1 MRASERRPEG
11 QRCSGSRD
19 GEGEATGATRGARG
33 KSCFKTGQ
41 NSRHPP
47 CFCALLV
54 SDPIRCLH
62 IVQNW
67 APPSWKASGRPV
79 WVLRLVLPRS
89 NLTCDLVFVLL
100 QKEKSKK
107 KKTGQ
112 AKVATRRQ
120 SAAAAAAASIAMD
133 KLGEFERRVDIVAS
147 LLALNHEARS
157 LDDSVPKLLPR
168 TAALYGGLGGMEK
181 DGMAY
186 TKAMDKV
193 DYANKKLL
201 KGLES
206 VCWKPDGAAAAADSA
221 WPAAQSLEPR
231 GQSPAPTPAPARM
244 LAKMTSSA
252 EPRRR
257 RKATS
262 LCDVTRRTEIRC
274 SRNAP

>member
-79 WVLRLVLPRS
+79 WVLRLVLLRS

-120 SAAAAAAASIAMD
+120 SAAAAAAASITTD
-133 KLGEFERRVDIVAS
+133 KLGELEGWVDIVAS
-147 LLALNHEARS
+147 FLALNHEARS
-157 LDDSVPKLLPR
+157 VDDSVPGWLSVLSGTIPMEFGQLRSLSSLYLSDNVRLSGTVPDFVAAVQLQILDLKNCSLTGLPATLPFSLNHVYLELRSLIKLKMACSHDLR
-168 TAALYGGLGGMEK
+168 TATGHINA
-181 DGMAY
+181 
-186 TKAMDKV
+186 
-193 DYANKKLL
+193 
-201 KGLES
+201 S
-206 VCWKPDGAAAAADSA
+206 I
-221 WPAAQSLEPR
+221 
-231 GQSPAPTPAPARM
+231 ARRS
-244 LAKMTSSA
+244 K
-252 EPRRR
+252 
-257 RKATS
+257 
-262 LCDVTRRTEIRC
+262 
-274 SRNAP
+274 

>member
-41 NSRHPP
+41 NSRHRP
-47 CFCALLV
+47 CFRALLV

-79 WVLRLVLPRS
+79 WVLRLVLLRS

-112 AKVATRRQ
+112 AKAATRRQ
-120 SAAAAAAASIAMD
+120 SAAAAAAASITTD
-133 KLGEFERRVDIVAS
+133 KLGELEGWVDIVAS
-147 LLALNHEARS
+147 FLALNHEARS
-157 LDDSVPKLLPR
+157 VDDSVPADTFWLSCCCCCLSLR
-168 TAALYGGLGGMEK
+168 SGSITAARI
-181 DGMAY
+181 
-186 TKAMDKV
+186 T
-193 DYANKKLL
+193 
-201 KGLES
+201 S
-206 VCWKPDGAAAAADSA
+206 
-221 WPAAQSLEPR
+221 R
-231 GQSPAPTPAPARM
+231 RPAPSFHTCS
-244 LAKMTSSA
+244 TDQ
-252 EPRRR
+252 ER
-257 RKATS
+257 RKYVALAT
-262 LCDVTRRTEIRC
+262 
-274 SRNAP
+274 P